1 MSNYSHMYNW
11 VLGPSRVLA
20 QLGLKAMGLASG
32 KMHYKSNILSSKYP
46 TVLQKKLGV
55 HKWGYGDGVSDNE
68 NNRNV
73 PKHFMRPI
81 FRNF

>member
-11 VLGPSRVLA
+11 VLGPSRVPA

-46 TVLQKKLGV
+46 TVLQQELGV
-55 HKWGYGDGVSDNE
+55 HKWGYLNCTIQT
-68 NNRNV
+68 
-73 PKHFMRPI
+73 I
-81 FRNF
+81 FVHAVVW

>member
-11 VLGPSRVLA
+11 VLGPSRVPA

-46 TVLQKKLGV
+46 TVL
-55 HKWGYGDGVSDNE
+55 
-68 NNRNV
+68 
-73 PKHFMRPI
+73 
-81 FRNF
+81 